1 MIVMYLLYQTQVV
14 LAIIKRHSLLGIQKV
29 LNYFDVASR
38 IYMHSIVLTST
49 LAALNDPS
57 YMYAA
62 LWAHNFILY
71 PYKKYLHTI

>member
-1 MIVMYLLYQTQVV
+1 MLLLAILQTLVV